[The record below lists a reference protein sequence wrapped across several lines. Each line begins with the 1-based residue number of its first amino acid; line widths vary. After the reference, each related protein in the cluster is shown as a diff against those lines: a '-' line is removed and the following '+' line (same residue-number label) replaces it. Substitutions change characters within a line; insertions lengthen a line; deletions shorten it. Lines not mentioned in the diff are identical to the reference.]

1 MLWDGF
7 FMHILFSYPSGE
19 QEFMQSVSKVKSFF
33 AAHKAARVLLVI
45 AAALLAFVLIFHP
58 HGTKTYLI
66 TGIDNYGSLN
76 DNGRSDVM
84 MLVQVGF
91 DSGKIHAVTF
101 ARDIVVPNEHN
112 KNVKLNTIVRMQD
125 EDALVDTLERVFDL
139 KIDGWFRINFS
150 SVITIIDAM
159 GGVQLELTDAEARYI
174 NGREGEYPDY
184 PLAEG
189 LCRLNGAQSLCY
201 ARCRK
206 LDNDIGRG
214 DRQTK
219 LFSSLVKQTKK
230 MTAANVVS
238 VVRNMSH
245 AWQSSLS
252 SGEQAKLVF
261 DALWMRGAQVVRSA
275 VPYEGYWHYGESS
288 VVLNLDENVRLLH
301 ETLGLPEPKTE

>member
-1 MLWDGF
+1 
-7 FMHILFSYPSGE
+7 
-19 QEFMQSVSKVKSFF
+19 
-33 AAHKAARVLLVI
+33 
-45 AAALLAFVLIFHP
+45 
-58 HGTKTYLI
+58 
-66 TGIDNYGSLN
+66 
-76 DNGRSDVM
+76 M

-125 EDALVDTLERVFDL
+125 EDALIDTLERVFDL
-139 KIDGWFRINFS
+139 KIDGWFRVNFS

-184 PLAEG
+184 PLEEG

-219 LFSSLVKQTKK
+219 LFSALVRQTKK

-238 VVRNMSH
+238 VVRNMNH
-245 AWQSSLS
+245 AWRSSLS
-252 SGEQAKLVF
+252 GGEQVKLVF
-261 DALWMRGAQVVRSA
+261 DALWMRGAKVVRCA
-275 VPYEGYWHYGESS
+275 VPYEGYWRYGDSS
-288 VVLNLDENVRLLH
+288 VILNLEENVRLLH
-301 ETLGLPEPKTE
+301 ESLGLPAPKAE

>member
-1 MLWDGF
+1 
-7 FMHILFSYPSGE
+7 
-19 QEFMQSVSKVKSFF
+19 MQSVSKVKSFF

-139 KIDGWFRINFS
+139 KIDGWFRVNFS

-184 PLAEG
+184 PLAEAEYVAVVAEDG
-189 LCRLNGAQSLCY
+189 TLGGIVVVA
-201 ARCRK
+201 
-206 LDNDIGRG
+206 
-214 DRQTK
+214 DR
-219 LFSSLVKQTKK
+219 SP
-230 MTAANVVS
+230 
-238 VVRNMSH
+238 
-245 AWQSSLS
+245 
-252 SGEQAKLVF
+252 
-261 DALWMRGAQVVRSA
+261 DALKLIRRQK
-275 VPYEGYWHYGESS
+275 
-288 VVLNLDENVRLLH
+288 H
-301 ETLGLPEPKTE
+301 EPCVALLPERRRTGEARL

>member
-1 MLWDGF
+1 M
-7 FMHILFSYPSGE
+7 
-19 QEFMQSVSKVKSFF
+19 
-33 AAHKAARVLLVI
+33 
-45 AAALLAFVLIFHP
+45 
-58 HGTKTYLI
+58 
-66 TGIDNYGSLN
+66 
-76 DNGRSDVM
+76 
-84 MLVQVGF
+84 
-91 DSGKIHAVTF
+91 
-101 ARDIVVPNEHN
+101 PNEHN

-139 KIDGWFRINFS
+139 KIDGWFRVNFS

-174 NGREGEYPDY
+174 NVREGEYPDY

-219 LFSSLVKQTKK
+219 LFSALVKQTKK

-252 SGEQAKLVF
+252 SGEQVKLVF
-261 DALWMRGAQVVRSA
+261 DALWMRGAKVVRCA
-275 VPYEGYWHYGESS
+275 VPYEGYWRYGESS
-288 VVLNLDENVRLLH
+288 VILNLEENVRLLH
-301 ETLGLPEPKTE
+301 ESLGLPAPKAE

>member
-1 MLWDGF
+1 M
-7 FMHILFSYPSGE
+7 
-19 QEFMQSVSKVKSFF
+19 
-33 AAHKAARVLLVI
+33 
-45 AAALLAFVLIFHP
+45 
-58 HGTKTYLI
+58 
-66 TGIDNYGSLN
+66 GIDNYGSLN
-76 DNGRSDVM
+76 DSGRSDVM

-101 ARDIVVPNEHN
+101 ARDIVVPNESG
-112 KNVKLNTIVRMQD
+112 KNVKLNTVVRTQD
-125 EDALVDTLERVFDL
+125 EDALVDTMNRVFDL
-139 KIDGWFRINFS
+139 NIDGWFRVNFS

-159 GGVQLELTDAEARYI
+159 GGVEVELTDAEAHYI
-174 NGREGEYPDY
+174 DNKEGVYPEY
-184 PLAEG
+184 LLSEG
-189 LCRLNGAQSLCY
+189 VCRLNGAQALCY

-219 LFSSLVKQTKK
+219 LFSALVKQTKK

-252 SGEQAKLVF
+252 SGEQAELVF

>member
-1 MLWDGF
+1 
-7 FMHILFSYPSGE
+7 MHILFSYPSGE
-19 QEFMQSVSKVKSFF
+19 QELMQSVSKVKSFF
-33 AAHKAARVLLVI
+33 CAHKAARVLLVI

-125 EDALVDTLERVFDL
+125 EDALVNTLERVFDL
-139 KIDGWFRINFS
+139 KIDGWFRVNFS

-219 LFSSLVKQTKK
+219 LFSALVKQTKK

-252 SGEQAKLVF
+252 SGEQAQLVF

>member
-1 MLWDGF
+1 
-7 FMHILFSYPSGE
+7 
-19 QEFMQSVSKVKSFF
+19 MQSVSKVKSFF
-33 AAHKAARVLLVI
+33 ATHKAARVLLVI

-139 KIDGWFRINFS
+139 KIDGWFRVNFS

-174 NGREGEYPDY
+174 NGREGEYPDTRSKKVS
-184 PLAEG
+184 A
-189 LCRLNGAQSLCY
+189 AST
-201 ARCRK
+201 AR
-206 LDNDIGRG
+206 N
-214 DRQTK
+214 
-219 LFSSLVKQTKK
+219 
-230 MTAANVVS
+230 
-238 VVRNMSH
+238 
-245 AWQSSLS
+245 
-252 SGEQAKLVF
+252 
-261 DALWMRGAQVVRSA
+261 RSA
-275 VPYEGYWHYGESS
+275 TRAAASWITTSAAATGRPSS
-288 VVLNLDENVRLLH
+288 SPRWC
-301 ETLGLPEPKTE
+301 GRRRK

>member
-1 MLWDGF
+1 MR
-7 FMHILFSYPSGE
+7 ILFSYTSGE
-19 QEFMQSVSKVKSFF
+19 QGIMQSVSKVKSFF

-45 AAALLAFVLIFHP
+45 AIALLAFVLIFHP

-66 TGIDNYGSLN
+66 MGIDNYGSLS
-76 DNGRSDVM
+76 DSGRSDVM

-91 DSGKIHAVTF
+91 DSSKIHAVTF

-139 KIDGWFRINFS
+139 KIDGWFRVNFS

-184 PLAEG
+184 PLTEG

-219 LFSSLVKQTKK
+219 LFSALVQRTKK
-230 MTAANVVS
+230 MTAANVIS
-238 VVRNMSH
+238 VVQNMSH

-252 SGEQAKLVF
+252 GGEQAKLVF
-261 DALWMRGAQVVRSA
+261 DALWMRGAKVIRSA

-288 VVLNLDENVRLLH
+288 VILDLDENVRLLH
-301 ETLGLPEPKTE
+301 ETLGLPAPKTE

>member
-1 MLWDGF
+1 
-7 FMHILFSYPSGE
+7 
-19 QEFMQSVSKVKSFF
+19 MQSVSKVKSFF

-139 KIDGWFRINFS
+139 KIDGWFRVNFS

-159 GGVQLELTDAEARYI
+159 GPTPRRAISTGGRANIPITRSKKASAASTAR
-174 NGREGEYPDY
+174 N
-184 PLAEG
+184 
-189 LCRLNGAQSLCY
+189 
-201 ARCRK
+201 
-206 LDNDIGRG
+206 
-214 DRQTK
+214 
-219 LFSSLVKQTKK
+219 
-230 MTAANVVS
+230 
-238 VVRNMSH
+238 
-245 AWQSSLS
+245 
-252 SGEQAKLVF
+252 
-261 DALWMRGAQVVRSA
+261 RSA
-275 VPYEGYWHYGESS
+275 TRAAASWITTSAAATGRPSS
-288 VVLNLDENVRLLH
+288 SPRWC
-301 ETLGLPEPKTE
+301 GRRGK

>member
-1 MLWDGF
+1 
-7 FMHILFSYPSGE
+7 
-19 QEFMQSVSKVKSFF
+19 MQSVSKVKSFF

-101 ARDIVVPNEHN
+101 ARDIVVPNEYN
-112 KNVKLNTIVRMQD
+112 KNIKLNTIVRTQD
-125 EDALVDTLERVFDL
+125 EDALIDTLERVFDL
-139 KIDGWFRINFS
+139 KIDGWFRVNFS

-219 LFSSLVKQTKK
+219 LFSALVQRTKK
-230 MTAANVVS
+230 MTAANVIS
-238 VVRNMSH
+238 VVQTMSH

-252 SGEQAKLVF
+252 GGEQAKLVF
-261 DALWMRGAQVVRSA
+261 DALWMRGAKVIRSA

-288 VVLNLDENVRLLH
+288 VILDLDENVRLLH
-301 ETLGLPEPKTE
+301 ETLGLPAPKTE

>member
-1 MLWDGF
+1 
-7 FMHILFSYPSGE
+7 
-19 QEFMQSVSKVKSFF
+19 MQSVSKVKSFF

-139 KIDGWFRINFS
+139 KIDGWFRVNFS

-219 LFSSLVKQTKK
+219 LFSALVQRTKK
-230 MTAANVVS
+230 MTAANVIS
-238 VVRNMSH
+238 VVQNMSH

-252 SGEQAKLVF
+252 GGEQAKLVF
-261 DALWMRGAQVVRSA
+261 DALWMRGAKVIRSA

-288 VVLNLDENVRLLH
+288 VILDLDENVRLLH
-301 ETLGLPEPKTE
+301 ETLGLPAPKTE

>member
-1 MLWDGF
+1 MSV
-7 FMHILFSYPSGE
+7 FS
-19 QEFMQSVSKVKSFF
+19 KAKSFF
-33 AAHKAARVLLVI
+33 AAHKAARVML
-45 AAALLAFVLIFHP
+45 AAAVILLALVLICHP
-58 HGTKTYLI
+58 HGTKTFLI
-66 TGIDNYGSLN
+66 MGIDNYGSLN
-76 DNGRSDVM
+76 DSGRSDVM

-101 ARDIVVPNEHN
+101 ARDIVVPNESG
-112 KNVKLNTIVRMQD
+112 KNVKLNTVVRTQD
-125 EDALVDTLERVFDL
+125 EDALVDTMNRVFDL
-139 KIDGWFRINFS
+139 NIDGWFRVNFS

-159 GGVQLELTDAEARYI
+159 GGAEVELTEAEAHYI
-174 NGREGEYPDY
+174 DNKEGVYPEY
-184 PLAEG
+184 LLSEG
-189 LCRLNGAQSLCY
+189 VCRLNGAQALCY

-219 LFSSLVKQTKK
+219 LFSALVKQTKK

-252 SGEQAKLVF
+252 SGEQAQLVF
-261 DALWMRGAQVVRSA
+261 DALWMRSAQVVRSA